1 MNEPLQPAM
10 IPSGVEPAWILSQLD
25 RAALLLDDGGA
36 VIHANPA
43 AYQLRVRLPA
53 QGEKAFA
60 ALVSSLPTTAWD
72 AARQGQRWSGRV
84 RIDAAGVTLAATL
97 TRQPKPSDGIYLAT
111 FHENGNGDDAR
122 PRTVDQ
128 PLALSREQLQQ
139 SEKMASIGQLAAG
152 VAHEINNPIGY
163 VHSNL
168 GTLQGYV
175 EGLLN
180 MLDAHERALASGDMI
195 AARTSIL
202 ALRERLDIDFIIN
215 DVPKLL
221 AESREGIERVC
232 KIVQDLKEFSHA
244 GHNEPMRLA
253 DLHRGLESTINIV
266 WNDLKYK
273 VRLEKHY
280 GDLPLVEC
288 RISEIN
294 QVLLNLLLN
303 AGQAIEE
310 SGTITV
316 ATGTEGEEAWIS
328 IADTG
333 CGIPQDALTR
343 IFDPFY
349 TTKPIGRGTGIGLA
363 VAYGIIARH
372 HGRIEVRSR
381 VGAGSMFRVV
391 LPLRQ
396 PEAAPAEA

>member
-1 MNEPLQPAM
+1 MNEPPLPAM
-10 IPSGVEPAWILSQLD
+10 ISPGVELAWILSQID
-25 RAALLLDDGGA
+25 RAAVLLDDRGA

-43 AYQLRVRLPA
+43 AYQLRMRLPV
-53 QGEKAFA
+53 QGKDGFA
-60 ALVSSLPTTAWD
+60 VLLSNLPTTAWD
-72 AARQGQRWSGRV
+72 TARQDQRWSGFV
-84 RIDAAGVTLAATL
+84 RIDAADATLAATL
-97 TRQPKPSDGIYLAT
+97 LRQPRPMDGVYLAT
-111 FHENGNGDDAR
+111 FHDAAGNDGAR
-122 PRTVDQ
+122 AHAGEP

-180 MLDAHERALASGDMI
+180 MLDAHERALAVGDLI
-195 AARTSIL
+195 AARAGIL

-266 WNDLKYK
+266 WNEFKYK

-280 GDLPLVEC
+280 GELPLAEC

-310 SGTITV
+310 SGTITI

-333 CGIPQDALTR
+333 YGIPQDALTR

-363 VAYGIIARH
+363 VAYGIMARH

-396 PEAAPAEA
+396 PEAVPVEA